1 MIDLKALC
9 IVGLSLL
16 NLSNNVNGFTLMN
29 ARHGKVVPSSCSAFS
44 FHRRTATSSLYSSS
58 NNGMFDPE
66 EASRRGRDKINSIS
80 IEERTR
86 RAMLAEATEDRMI
99 LLMDELEKVLLEPND
114 DTDEKKSQV
123 DTLTLQIKSLQ
134 DDYNTIVS
142 GEPFALL
149 GDFDSSDDK
158 KES

>member
-1 MIDLKALC
+1 MIDLKVLFL
-9 IVGLSLL
+9 IGLWSLL
-16 NLSNNVNGFTLMN
+16 YLSNNVNGFTLMD
-29 ARHGKVVPSSCSAFS
+29 GMVDSSLSGFITQ
-44 FHRRTATSSLYSSS
+44 RRTVSSSSSLHSS
-58 NNGMFDPE
+58 NGGMFDPE

-99 LLMDELEKVLLEPND
+99 LLMDELEKVLLQPNND
-114 DTDEKKSQV
+114 DEKKSTV

-149 GDFDSSDDK
+149 GDFDSSSNNGND
-158 KES
+158 S